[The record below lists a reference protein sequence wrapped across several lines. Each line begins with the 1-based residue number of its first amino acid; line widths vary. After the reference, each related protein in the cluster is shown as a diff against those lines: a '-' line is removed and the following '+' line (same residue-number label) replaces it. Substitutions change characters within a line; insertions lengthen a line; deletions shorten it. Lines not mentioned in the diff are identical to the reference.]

1 MILSKR
7 YNNMYT
13 RIVFNP
19 YKNGCEGLSLIK
31 EKLKEK
37 QVKILE
43 IKRIGSKYK
52 QKRKDLIIPWGV
64 QHGGKLN
71 QLSSFRNSNI
81 PCSDWTT
88 HYEEASGWIEREYRV
103 LCRTILNGHGG
114 DGIVVAS
121 SHEELIDNCPLYV
134 KYVPKQREF
143 RVHLVLTPHRG
154 FQYEFKVREKRRRA
168 GWQELEGFNKYVRN
182 HDNGWVFCDEL
193 KDELPEDLLDVCLG
207 AVQALGLQ
215 FGAVDVGYHDVHGY
229 CVYEVNTAPGCDN
242 ATAEWY
248 ADCFRD
254 ML

>member
-1 MILSKR
+1 M
-7 YNNMYT
+7 YN
-13 RIVFNP
+13 RIVFKP

-37 QVKILE
+37 GTKVLEVK
-43 IKRIGSKYK
+43 KHSSKYV

-64 QHGGKLN
+64 HHGGKLN
-71 QLSSFRNSNI
+71 QLSVLHTNHVPIGEFTTDKQMALEWTEQNI
-81 PCSDWTT
+81 
-88 HYEEASGWIEREYRV
+88 RV
-103 LCRTILNGHGG
+103 LCRTVLNGHGG
-114 DGIVVAS
+114 AGIVVSNTPAQ
-121 SHEELIDNCPLYV
+121 LVAAPLYV

-143 RVHLVLTPHRG
+143 RVHLVLTPNMG
-154 FQYEFKVREKRRRA
+154 FQYQFKVREKRRRA

-193 KDELPEDLLDVCLG
+193 KDELPEELLDVCLG

-215 FGAVDVGYHDVHGY
+215 FGAIDVGYHDQHGY

-248 ADCFRD
+248 ADCFKE
-254 ML
+254 MLQQ